1 LEEQELAAEAEEQH
15 ITAQQCKINVRQSEI
30 LGQLQKLCMQK
41 HLLKAQEKQLFNKE
55 LNKIE
60 ELEWLEG
67 EHTKSSVHTTSVSL
81 SMDLAA
87 MSSESFN
94 QFLTSF
100 PDPLDAILPEAV
112 GSS

>member
-15 ITAQQCKINVRQSEI
+15 ITAQQCEINARQSEI
-30 LGQLQKLCMQK
+30 LGQLWKLCMQK
-41 HLLKAQEKQLFNKE
+41 HLLKAQEKQLFDKE

-60 ELEWLEG
+60 ELEQLEG
-67 EHTKSSVHTTSVSL
+67 EQAKSSVHTTSVSL
-81 SMDLAA
+81 STDLAA

-100 PDPLDAILPEAV
+100 PNPLNAISPGAV